1 MFQKASARQPYAIA
15 AETILLLCNI
25 VQIIIVLVFFVG
37 GTAPDALYIYM
48 NVFQIA
54 VALFLLAGLGTY
66 DIVTEVKFSV
76 YCHLIPIVMHIF
88 LHSSTLIAAVYLI
101 GSPHPETSLIT
112 TLIMMIAASYASI
125 SYILVYL
132 HNA

>member
-1 MFQKASARQPYAIA
+1 MFQKANARQPYAIA
-15 AETILLLCNI
+15 SENILLLCNI

-54 VALFLLAGLGTY
+54 VALLLLSGLGTY
-66 DIVTEVKFSV
+66 NIVSEVKFAA
-76 YCHLIPIVMHIF
+76 YCHLIPIFVHIA
-88 LHSSTLIAAVYLI
+88 LHSSTLTVAIYLI

-112 TLIMMIAASYASI
+112 TLVMMIGASFASTN
-125 SYILVYL
+125 SNLVYL